1 MNTHTVT
8 EPRTTVPDGIV
19 EGIDLAT
26 GQRRL
31 YYADQLAQTVDNVN
45 VPSDHP
51 PSRDPWPARIATTGG
66 SLAAV
71 LAAVGYAGPGLLQAG
86 HAVEMAG
93 IGVGAATAGVV
104 LLLKSTGGRA
114 GQGVNV
120 SVNVTAT
127 GGRASAS
134 ARSRGRR

>member
-1 MNTHTVT
+1 MTTT
-8 EPRTTVPDGIV
+8 AEPRTAIPDGIV

-31 YYADQLAQTVDNVN
+31 YYADQIGSVDTVKVS
-45 VPSDHP
+45 SDHP
-51 PSRDPWPARIATTGG
+51 PQRDPWPARIATTGG